1 MWGLIIG
8 LPLGV
13 LQVFGM
19 MKFAEIVTTGKKSN
33 KTIFFVLADIIIL
46 LGVFILMAAFS
57 PAHLL
62 WTATGM
68 VAVMI
73 ILSVIIYIRK
83 MKANRR

>member
-19 MKFAEIVTTGKKSN
+19 KKLAEIVTTGKKS
-33 KTIFFVLADIIIL
+33 KKSVFFILADIIIL

-68 VAVMI
+68 VAIMI
-73 ILSVIIYIRK
+73 VLSVIIYIRN